1 MRNAILMATACAMS
15 LGCATIFKGNNEKV
29 SFSTEPESASV
40 YVNGMYTGKGSFQQ
54 NLASNGS
61 YAVECRKPGYE
72 TRSQT
77 VNHSIG
83 AGWIILDVLGGL
95 IPLIVD
101 AATGSWDQLENTTV
115 RCSLEVAEV
124 PTQPRV
130 PPRRVGPTAS
140 AR

>member
-1 MRNAILMATACAMS
+1 MNC
-15 LGCATIFKGNNEKV
+15 
-29 SFSTEPESASV
+29 
-40 YVNGMYTGKGSFQQ
+40 MYTGKGSFQQ
-54 NLASNGS
+54 NFASNGN
-61 YAVECRKPGYE
+61 YAVGCRNPGYE

-83 AGWIILDVLGGL
+83 AGWIILDVLGGF

-101 AATGSWDQLENTTV
+101 AATGSWNQLENTTV

-130 PPRRVGPTAS
+130 PARRVGPTAS
-140 AR
+140 SR